1 MLTLLTTTLCWLV
14 ALAVDFLILTPFFLR
29 NSVGEVASPQRIL
42 NWFCIPAP
50 VLLASLL
57 AAVPSAPFLFL
68 SPLLEVGWCKV
79 ARRELFLYLG
89 CFLEWNRLCGSVAF
103 GIGTRRLDVGRSLL
117 ALFVV
122 VWPSVIDIV
131 YSWLLPARYL
141 DSNLGLLKLFARAIA
156 VAPSRR
162 LRSCPPCWGAICWS
176 WCGLRVVWWW

>member
-1 MLTLLTTTLCWLV
+1 MLTLLTATLCWLV
-14 ALAVDFLILTPFFLR
+14 APAADFLILTPFFLQ

-50 VLLASLL
+50 VLVASFL

-79 ARRELFLYLG
+79 ARRELFSYLVWK
-89 CFLEWNRLCGSVAF
+89 EPSEEVHDRVTRPVAVS
-103 GIGTRRLDVGRSLL
+103 RRRCMAKCEL
-117 ALFVV
+117 
-122 VWPSVIDIV
+122 V
-131 YSWLLPARYL
+131 YSWLVPARYL

-162 LRSCPPCWGAICWS
+162 LRSCPPCWGAIRWS
-176 WCGLRVVWWW
+176 